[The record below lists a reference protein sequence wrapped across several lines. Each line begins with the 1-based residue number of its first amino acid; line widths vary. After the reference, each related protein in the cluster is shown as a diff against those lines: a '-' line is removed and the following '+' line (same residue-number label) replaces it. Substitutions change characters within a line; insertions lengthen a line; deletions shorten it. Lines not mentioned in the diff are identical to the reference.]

1 MGLEKREDFTTF
13 ASIIADGTI
22 RVKTGEGNPEAVK
35 REYKTSGGEEGVK
48 YELVYNNLKGI
59 IKSIEFRDGEY
70 GQQMLVVVDDVTL
83 AVNTDSAWGRDIMSK
98 LPLVDLTKEVNF
110 VPYSFEDK
118 GGKNRK
124 GVSVYQVDDNGDPLK
139 LGNFFYNE
147 DTKTSD
153 KEGYPQ
159 VPKEF
164 KEMKKDDWKIYYLQV
179 KNFLVDYTTNN
190 VIPSLPDGIGVAVDD
205 IDFGDTKQE

>member
-22 RVKTGEGNPEAVK
+22 RVKTGEGNPDAVK
-35 REYKTSGGEEGVK
+35 REYKTSSGEEGVK

-59 IKSIEFRDGEY
+59 IKSIEFRDGDY
-70 GQQMLVVVDDVTL
+70 GQQMLIVVDGVTL

-124 GVSVYQVDDNGDPLK
+124 GVSVYQVDENGDPLK
-139 LGNFFYNE
+139 LGNFFYDE
-147 DTKTSD
+147 ETKETNKFD
-153 KEGYPQ
+153 YPQ

-164 KEMKKDDWKIYYLQV
+164 KEMKKDDWKIYYLTV
-179 KNFLVDYTTNN
+179 KNFLVDYIETNIAPQLAGGIDVDN
-190 VIPSLPDGIGVAVDD
+190 V
-205 IDFGDTKQE
+205 DFGDTKEE

>member
-35 REYKTSGGEEGVK
+35 REYKTSSGEEGVK

-59 IKSIEFRDGEY
+59 IKSIEFRDGDY
-70 GQQMLVVVDDVTL
+70 GQQMLIVVDDITL

-98 LPLVDLTKEVNF
+98 LPLIDLTKEVNF

-118 GGKNRK
+118 NNKNRK
-124 GVSVYQVDDNGDPLK
+124 GVTVYQVDDNGDPLK

-147 DTKTSD
+147 ESKNTDLYD
-153 KEGYPQ
+153 YPQ

-164 KEMKKDDWKIYYLQV
+164 KEMKKDDWKIYYLTV
-179 KNFLVDYTTNN
+179 KNFLVEYISAN
-190 VIPSLPDGIGVAVDD
+190 VVPQLGDGVSVDD
-205 IDFGDTKQE
+205 IPFSDTPSE

>member
-35 REYKTSGGEEGVK
+35 REYKTSSGDEGVK

-70 GQQMLVVVDDVTL
+70 GQQMLIVVDDVTL
-83 AVNTDSAWGRDIMSK
+83 AINTDSAWGRDIMSK

-124 GVSVYQVDDNGDPLK
+124 GVSVYQVDENGDPLK
-139 LGNFFYNE
+139 LGNFFY
-147 DTKTSD
+147 DTTTEKID
-153 KEGYPQ
+153 KFNYPQ

-164 KEMKKDDWKIYYLQV
+164 KDMKKDDWKIYYLQV
-179 KNFLVDYTTNN
+179 KNFLVDYISENISSQL
-190 VIPSLPDGIGVAVDD
+190 VDGVSVDN
-205 IDFGDTKQE
+205 IDFGNTTAE